1 MNSLD
6 YIYYMRNKY
15 NQTGGKEG
23 AFVVAINCSWGKDSL
38 RAEDYPDWCAM
49 YDKLGEEG
57 ILCVTS
63 VPNDNI
69 NVDISGDMP
78 STCASDFLI
87 TVTNTNQYD
96 EKALYAG
103 YGNVSVDIGAP
114 GDNSYTLL
122 NTGDYGYFGGTS
134 AAAAY
139 VTGTIGIL
147 YSLPSDVLM
156 EHIKQNPSEVAALIK
171 SAIMTG
177 TDKVPSLENITV
189 SGGRLN
195 TFNSL
200 KILCDYYGLQNLY
213 ENIFEEL
220 KILSAYP
227 NPAKSSIKI
236 VVESNSARELN
247 LSIININ
254 GQIFKL
260 SKLLIYEGIQELS
273 IGLENIPKGFYIMSI
288 SSGHELTN
296 IKLIVQ

>member
-1 MNSLD
+1 
-6 YIYYMRNKY
+6 
-15 NQTGGKEG
+15 
-23 AFVVAINCSWGKDSL
+23 
-38 RAEDYPDWCAM
+38 
-49 YDKLGEEG
+49 
-57 ILCVTS
+57 
-63 VPNDNI
+63 
-69 NVDISGDMP
+69 
-78 STCASDFLI
+78 
-87 TVTNTNQYD
+87 
-96 EKALYAG
+96 
-103 YGNVSVDIGAP
+103 
-114 GDNSYTLL
+114 
-122 NTGDYGYFGGTS
+122 
-134 AAAAY
+134 
-139 VTGTIGIL
+139 
-147 YSLPSDVLM
+147 
-156 EHIKQNPSEVAALIK
+156 
-171 SAIMTG
+171 MTG